1 MSRITVVIIPDGSE
15 SSKQYSVS
23 RLALKAVSFLSFA
36 GVGLLGFLL
45 FDYMQLRTL
54 RSSYVKLSSEN
65 DGLKGEARLL
75 MNNLEDV
82 KLSLKRVQDYSEKL
96 GEITNVKVRKVS
108 KMTGI
113 GPLSPEEFQLAK
125 NSPNFPSGEPEVR
138 SAYFPLGIN
147 MEKLVFKPAFEQIDM
162 IGKEAGRSA
171 IELQQLLSSLTQK
184 RSLLSSIPSVAP
196 VNGWITS
203 GFGVRTSPF
212 TGAKTMHAGID
223 VAAPVGSP
231 IFAPADGVVI
241 FSGKKEGF
249 GNFIM
254 IAHGYGVVTGYGH
267 NAENMVQIGQK
278 VVRGEQLATVGM
290 TGRTTGP
297 HVHYEIILNGKNANP
312 AKFILDM
319 SDE

>member
-1 MSRITVVIIPDGSE
+1 MSRITVVIIPEGTE
-15 SSKQYSVS
+15 SSKQYSIS
-23 RLALKAVSFLSFA
+23 RLLLKFASFLSFVA
-36 GVGLLGFLL
+36 IGLVGFLL
-45 FDYMQLRTL
+45 FDYMQLREL
-54 RSSYVKLSSEN
+54 RSSYLKLSSEN

-75 MNNLEDV
+75 MNNLEEV

-108 KMTGI
+108 KLTGI
-113 GPLSPEEFQLAK
+113 GPLSPEEFQAAK
-125 NSPNFPSGEPEVR
+125 NAQNFPAGEPEVKNT
-138 SAYFPLGIN
+138 YFPLGIN
-147 MEKLVFKPAFEQIDM
+147 MEKLIFKPAFEQIDM
-162 IGKEAGRSA
+162 LGKEAGRSA

-203 GFGVRTSPF
+203 GFGVRISPF
-212 TGAKTMHAGID
+212 TGIKTMHAGID

-231 IFAPADGVVI
+231 VFASADGVVI
-241 FSGKKEGF
+241 FSGKKQGY

-254 IAHGYGVVTGYGH
+254 LAHGYGVVTAYGH

-297 HVHYEIILNGKNANP
+297 HVHYEVILNGKNTNP
-312 AKFILDM
+312 TKFILDM